1 MKNIKEERV
10 KRKVTGVDLGE
21 GRIIKKKNVSMV
33 ENKKE
38 VILSKDKASKL
49 SSFFEMPI
57 YHFVDLES
65 IFPYELTDQDID
77 IIIEF
82 LESKKKYPPDFR

>member
-10 KRKVTGVDLGE
+10 KRKVTGLELGQAL
-21 GRIIKKKNVSMV
+21 GVTKQYVSMV

-49 SSFFEMPI
+49 SSFFVLPF
-57 YHFVDLES
+57 YHFVDLDS

-82 LESKKKYPPDFR
+82 LESKKK

>member
-10 KRKVTGVDLGE
+10 KRKVTGVELGQVL
-21 GRIIKKKNVSMV
+21 GVTKQYVSMV

-49 SSFFEMPI
+49 SSFFEMLI

-82 LESKKKYPPDFR
+82 LESKKK